1 MEDDFRDEEE
11 KKGFG
16 ERILNLLGWEY
27 ADDDEEI
34 DDDDFEQV
42 QARNR
47 KKEVDTRKKKR
58 KGEIVKEAEG
68 SSGEIVIV
76 EPTRKSDARIIS
88 DELKSGRTVVVH
100 VRTMDLD
107 DTTRL
112 YDFITGAAYA
122 LEGKVQQV
130 SDNVIVLAPRNIDI
144 STNDSADEDGENDYG
159 SDELDYGLNN

>member
-11 KKGFG
+11 KKGLG
-16 ERILNLLGWEY
+16 EKILNLLGWEY
-27 ADDDEEI
+27 TDEDEDL

-42 QARNR
+42 QSKNR
-47 KKEVDTRKKKR
+47 KKEVDTRKRKR

-144 STNDSADEDGENDYG
+144 STNESADEESGDDYG

>member
-11 KKGFG
+11 KKGIG
-16 ERILNLLGWEY
+16 EKILNLLGWEY
-27 ADDDEEI
+27 ADDDEDL
-34 DDDDFEQV
+34 DDDQFEQV
-42 QARNR
+42 QSRNR

-144 STNDSADEDGENDYG
+144 STNDSADEESEDDYG